1 MQLKPTHEETVA
13 ALPWNKLKVL
23 PAASEALAT
32 EASMSLL

>member
-23 PAASEALAT
+23 PAASE
-32 EASMSLL
+32 SFNNWS